1 MRRRALDLSRR
12 SQGTEPLRQ
21 VARKA
26 AKARME
32 KVEFFMV
39 VEGLGRVVER
49 EEWDG
54 VNGLYVEY

>member
-1 MRRRALDLSRR
+1 MDLSRR